1 MAPESFKAGTQL
13 GPYVILAQI
22 GAGGMGRVYKARDTR
37 LDRLVAIKL
46 PSRAVD
52 ERFQREARAAAALN
66 HPHICTIYDIGVV
79 DGLPFIAT
87 ELLEGQPLNQRIH
100 GRPLPLAEALEFAL
114 QIADALEAAHA
125 RGIVHRDIKPANIF
139 ITSDAR
145 VKLLDFGLA
154 MFAPSA
160 SPDQSRAET
169 MAMADAS
176 LTLPGM
182 TVGTAAYMSPEQARA
197 DTLDA
202 RTDLFSFG
210 AVLYEMVT
218 GVAAFPGHSM
228 ATIFDAVLNHSPQP
242 PSRLV
247 PETPAEM
254 ERIISKALEKDR
266 TMRYQSAS
274 EMRADLKRLARDS
287 SSPVVAAGP
296 STRPRRRGL
305 VMGAV
310 ALAAIAAIGLS
321 SSSLRR
327 RLTGAG
333 GPRQIRSIAVLP
345 LANLSADKG
354 EEYFSDG
361 MTEELIATLYK
372 IHALRVTS
380 RTSVMQYKAARKA
393 LPQIAREL
401 NVDAVIEGSVMRSG
415 DQVRITAKLVE
426 AKTEQNLWADTYDR
440 DVRDVLSLQADVA
453 KAIAD
458 QVQITLT
465 PQEQQQLSA
474 RAPVDPEVF
483 QLYLKGRAAFNE
495 GTEDS
500 AVKSIGYFQQVIAQ
514 DPRYAPAYAG
524 MARAYG
530 SLTPFPRAPKDVM
543 PKAREQ
549 ALKAIALDDNLS
561 EAHTALADVYLRFDW
576 NWTDAEKELKR
587 ALELNPSSAEAHDM
601 YSGYCSALGR
611 NQEAIA
617 EATIAHQLDPLS
629 MMIWVD
635 LVGALMNAREY
646 DRSIAEAR
654 KALAGNP
661 DAAFALAWMGMGYMM
676 KGDFAQAIPPL
687 VRAHEL
693 DPNVTITH
701 FLGVAQAAAGNRAEA
716 QKLVASLEAAAK
728 TQYVC
733 AYEVAEIHARLGDN
747 DKAFQ
752 WLQKGLSEQCDC
764 LIWLRSEPWMDPLR
778 VDPRYL
784 QLLKHVRFPGN

>member
-1 MAPESFKAGTQL
+1 MEPGSLETGTQL
-13 GPYVILAQI
+13 GPYVILGQI

-66 HPHICTIYDIGVV
+66 HPHICTIFDIGVV

-100 GRPLPLAEALEFAL
+100 GRPLPLAEGLDFAL

-160 SPDQSRAET
+160 SPDLSRAET
-169 MAMADAS
+169 MAMEEAS

-218 GVAAFPGHSM
+218 GVAAFPGRSM
-228 ATIFDAVLNHSPQP
+228 ATIFDAVLNHSPQS

-247 PETPAEM
+247 PGTPAEM

-266 TMRYQSAS
+266 TVRYQSAS
-274 EMRADLKRLARDS
+274 EMRADLKRLARDA
-287 SSPVVAAGP
+287 SSPAVAAVP
-296 STRPRRRGL
+296 QARPGRRGL
-305 VMGAV
+305 LIGGATV
-310 ALAAIAAIGLS
+310 AVIAAIGLS

-354 EEYFSDG
+354 EEFFSDG

-372 IHALRVTS
+372 IHALRVIS
-380 RTSVMQYKAARKA
+380 RTSVMQYKGAHKA

-440 DVRDVLSLQADVA
+440 DVRNVLSLQADVA

-474 RAPVDPEVF
+474 RAAVDPEVF
-483 QLYLKGRAAFNE
+483 QLYLEGRAAFNE

-500 AVKSIGYFQQVIAQ
+500 AVKSIGYFQQVIVK

-587 ALELNPSSAEAHDM
+587 ALDLNPSSAEAHDM

-611 NQEAIA
+611 NQEAIT
-617 EATIAHQLDPLS
+617 EVTIAHQLDPLS
-629 MMIWVD
+629 MVIWVD
-635 LVGALMNAREY
+635 LIAALMNAREY
-646 DRSIAEAR
+646 DRCIAEAR
-654 KALAGNP
+654 KALAGSP
-661 DAAFALAWMGMGYMM
+661 DAAYALAWLGMAYMM
-676 KGDFAQAIPPL
+676 KGDFPQAIPPL

-693 DPNVTITH
+693 DSNVTITH
-701 FLGVAQAAAGNRAEA
+701 FLGVAEAAAGNRAEA

-733 AYEVAEIHARLGDN
+733 AYEVAEIHSRLGDN

-764 LIWLRSEPWMDPLR
+764 LIWLRSEPWMDSLR

-784 QLLKHVRFPGN
+784 QLLKHVRFPEN